1 MIDMTNYRSPDSE
14 ESFFKNIPIEHLEEV
29 QAHFRTFVKGLR
41 YVFRGP
47 RSGSM
52 DAYCLKRNAKTFAIY
67 KASWA

>member
-14 ESFFKNIPIEHLEEV
+14 ESFFKNIPIEHLDVV

-47 RSGSM
+47 RSGSQ
-52 DAYCLKRNAKTFAIY
+52 ASYCLKRNAQTFAIY
-67 KASWA
+67 KKSWS

>member
-29 QAHFRTFVKGLR
+29 QAHFRTIVRGLR

-52 DAYCLKRNAKTFAIY
+52 DSYCLKRNAKTFAIY